1 MKKGN
6 LKSETIKILKTVT
19 QHLEGC
25 SPDYDNTDM
34 KYLLAEARMYYELY
48 LYKKENENLKAE
60 QLEQMIVPKYEIGL
74 RAKLQEYLDEV

>member
-6 LKSETIKILKTVT
+6 LKSETIRILKAVT

-25 SPDYDNTDM
+25 ETDYDNMDM

-48 LYKKENENLKAE
+48 LYKKDNENIKAQ
-60 QLEQMIVPKYEIGL
+60 QLEKLIVPKYEIGL